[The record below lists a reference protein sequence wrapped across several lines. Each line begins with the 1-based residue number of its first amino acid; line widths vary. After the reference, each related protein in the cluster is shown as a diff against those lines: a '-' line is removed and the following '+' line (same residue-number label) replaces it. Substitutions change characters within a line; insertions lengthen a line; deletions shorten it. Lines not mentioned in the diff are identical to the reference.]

1 MDINPQL
8 IKETLEYR
16 STRLQEGEKILYE
29 GKEAMIISINPLL
42 IIKVEDRVICGD
54 LHNRIKLLEK

>member
-8 IKETLEYR
+8 IEETLEYR
-16 STRLQEGEKILYE
+16 HSRLQEGEIILYE
-29 GKEAMIISINPLL
+29 GKEAIIISVNPLL

>member
-16 STRLQEGEKILYE
+16 NNRLQEGEKILYE
-29 GKEAMIISINPLL
+29 GKEAMIISVNPLL